1 MTLVSSRSRLGLV
14 LGLAW
19 LLVAGVA
26 AVRDWPTP
34 ARLAEERY
42 RMALLLANA
51 VDKTFLPTVAAS
63 GDDWHGSYRTLVNDF
78 TARFG
83 PRFDVAAIE
92 ARHDQALT
100 SLNTERVRIVVF
112 TLVGTA
118 VIWWLLATI
127 CTALGQTP
135 HRP

>member
-1 MTLVSSRSRLGLV
+1 MTPVRPRCRLGLI

-19 LLVAGVA
+19 LLVAVA
-26 AVRDWPTP
+26 AAARDWPTP

-51 VDKTFLPTVAAS
+51 VDKTFLPTAAVI
-63 GDDWHGSYRTLVNDF
+63 DEDWQGPYRRLVNDF

-92 ARHDQALT
+92 TRHDQALAG
-100 SLNTERVRIVVF
+100 LAAGRAGIVAF
-112 TLVGTA
+112 TLAA
-118 VIWWLLATI
+118 VAVVWWLLATI
-127 CTALGQTP
+127 CAALGRAP
-135 HRP
+135 GRP